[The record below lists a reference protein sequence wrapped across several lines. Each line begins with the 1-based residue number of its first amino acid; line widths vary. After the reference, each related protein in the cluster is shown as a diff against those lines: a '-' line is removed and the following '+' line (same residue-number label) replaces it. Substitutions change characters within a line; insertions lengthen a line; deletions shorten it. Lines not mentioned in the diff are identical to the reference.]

1 MDRDRRAAFIIL
13 KDIQDNGAWSNLAV
27 GKQFSEENPA
37 SPAFVREIVYGVLRN
52 QYLLDYNI
60 DSFLSKPGIKSSER
74 ILLRMGF
81 YQMAKMDVADHAAIN
96 ETVALAKALIRG
108 KEGFINAVLRNFQRA
123 GQELKYPED
132 DLITSLSIRYSAHE
146 SIVMHFID
154 NYGPEKAKEIL
165 EANTVP
171 AKLAVRVNTLK
182 TSAGELEDI
191 LITKGFDVYTS
202 ELCDNCLYV
211 KGSALLNSKE
221 YKQGWFSVQ
230 GEESQLAVETLSPAK
245 DSLMLDLC
253 AAPGGKSCAAAELMK
268 NKGKI
273 IAFDLYEHRIK
284 LINKEAR
291 RLGIS
296 CIETRTADTEKFLP
310 EFEEKADY
318 VLADVPCSV
327 LGTAKKNPEIKLRKL
342 EYASLLDV
350 QRHILENAGRYV
362 KKGGRLVYSTC
373 TINPFENEKQIADFM
388 QSGNFKKLYEKQFF
402 PDSNGREGFYICLL
416 RKIR

>member
-27 GKQFSEENPA
+27 GKQFSEEEPA

-52 QYLLDYNI
+52 QILLDYNI
-60 DSFLSKPGIKSSER
+60 DSFLSKPNIKSSER

-81 YQMAKMDVADHAAIN
+81 YQMAKMDVADYAAIN
-96 ETVALAKALIRG
+96 ETVALAKAFIRG
-108 KEGFINAVLRNFQRA
+108 KEGFINAVLRNFQRS
-123 GQELKYPED
+123 GQELKYPDEN
-132 DLITSLSIRYSAHE
+132 LITSLSVRYSAHE
-146 SIVMHFID
+146 SIVRHYID
-154 NYGPEKAKEIL
+154 NYGADKAQEIL

-171 AKLAVRVNTLK
+171 AKLAIRVNTLK
-182 TSAGELEDI
+182 TSTGELEDI
-191 LITKGFDVYTS
+191 LSGKGFEVYAS

-221 YKQGWFSVQ
+221 YKHGLFSVQ
-230 GEESQLAVETLSPAK
+230 GEESQLAVELLSPAK

-268 NKGKI
+268 NKGRVV
-273 IAFDLYEHRIK
+273 AFDLYEHRTK

-291 RLGIS
+291 RLGIN
-296 CIETRTADTEKFLP
+296 CIETRTADTGKFIP
-310 EFEEKADY
+310 DFEEKADF

-342 EYASLLDV
+342 EYASLIEV
-350 QRHILENAGRYV
+350 QKHILENAGRYV
-362 KKGGRLVYSTC
+362 KKNGRILYSTC
-373 TINPFENEKQIADFM
+373 TINPFENEKQIEGFM
-388 QSGNFKKLYEKQFF
+388 QGGNYEKLYEKQFF
-402 PDSNGREGFYICLL
+402 PDSNGKEGFYICLL
-416 RKIR
+416 RKIK